1 MWCKCCIRIAFLFP
15 APISVEALQRL
26 SNKFRNHGNRSQTQN
41 GEKEVAPSVIKGVYN
56 MSYLPNLENVR
67 NVLKKTLYNIHL
79 FLACAGILNAA
90 LTVAA
95 LARKMEYVLQP
106 FLLHELL
113 HDKFTNLD
121 VIEKTYK
128 FVLKIS
134 KNEMLT
140 ICLPNKTIQLC
151 KFSENA
157 WVCSNVA

>member
-1 MWCKCCIRIAFLFP
+1 MLHSDCFLFP
-15 APISVEALQRL
+15 APISVEALQRM
-26 SNKFRNHGNRSQTQN
+26 SNKFWNHGNKSQTQN
-41 GEKEVAPSVIKGVYN
+41 GEKEVAPRVIKGVYN
-56 MSYLPNLENVR
+56 MSCLPNLENVR
-67 NVLKKTLYNIHL
+67 NVLKKKRYIINIHL

-157 WVCSNVA
+157 WVCSNVV